1 MNPAPGKSGRL
12 IQHPI
17 FAPAHRIATTASEH
31 RPPQTPIALH
41 KEHQPFLRMSTT
53 GTPSGANKPSMYEV
67 VMAQFERAADTMQL
81 DPGIRKI
88 LAKTNS
94 EIVVHFPVKLDDG
107 TIEVF
112 TGYRVQ
118 HNNALGPYKGGLRYH
133 ATVDLDSA
141 RALAIWMTWKT
152 ALAGLPF
159 GGAKGGVAINP
170 KLYSQGELERIT
182 RRFTYALGDNI
193 GPDLDIPAP
202 DVNTNPQI
210 MAWIADTYS
219 STKSPATRFSNLHVV
234 TGKPLGAG
242 GLEGRDRATG
252 FGVVATLK
260 AWAQRRGKSLKG
272 MTFIVQGFGNVGYW
286 TAHFLV
292 AEGAVMVGV
301 QDATATYHEKN
312 GIDPEALNDHSA
324 ANGRNIAD
332 FPGAASCDPAKF
344 FGIACDIVVPA
355 ALGNQITA
363 ANAGDIKAQVVAEG
377 ANGPTDTAGEEILR
391 KNGIDIIPDIL
402 CNSGGVIGSYYEW
415 LQNKRSEIWKIDDVL
430 RMIQD
435 KVDTAFNNVV
445 DTAEEFKTD
454 WRTSAYIVSLRRLEK
469 TYKERGI
476 FP

>member
-1 MNPAPGKSGRL
+1 
-12 IQHPI
+12 
-17 FAPAHRIATTASEH
+17 
-31 RPPQTPIALH
+31 
-41 KEHQPFLRMSTT
+41 MSTT
-53 GTPSGANKPSMYEV
+53 ATPETAKKQGMYEV
-67 VMAQFERAADTMQL
+67 VMAQFERAADTLGL
-81 DPGIRKI
+81 DPGVRKI

-94 EIVVHFPVKLDDG
+94 EIVVHFPVKRDDG

-152 ALAGLPF
+152 ALAGLPY
-159 GGAKGGVAINP
+159 GGAKGGIAINP
-170 KLYSQGELERIT
+170 KLYSASELERIT
-182 RRFTYALGDNI
+182 RRFTYALGENI

-202 DVNTNPQI
+202 DVNTNSQI

-260 AWAQRRGKSLKG
+260 AWAQRTGRSLTG
-272 MTFIVQGFGNVGYW
+272 MRYIVQGYGNVGYW
-286 TAHFLV
+286 TAHFLQK
-292 AEGAVMVGV
+292 EGALLVGV
-301 QDATATYHEKN
+301 QDASATLHN
-312 GIDPEALNDHSA
+312 AAGIDPEALNDHSA
-324 ANGRNIAD
+324 ANGRNIAG
-332 FPGAASCDPAKF
+332 FQGAGTIEQDRF
-344 FGIACDIVVPA
+344 FAIPCDIVVPA

-363 ANAGDIKAQVVAEG
+363 ANADLITAKVVAEG
-377 ANGPTDTAGEEILR
+377 ANGPTDTDGETILR
-391 KNGIDIIPDIL
+391 RNGVDIIPDIL

-415 LQNKRSEIWKIDDVL
+415 LQNKRSEIWKIEDVL
-430 RMIQD
+430 TMIQD
-435 KVDTAFNNVV
+435 KIDTAFHLTVDTA
-445 DTAEEFKTD
+445 AEFRTD
-454 WRTSAYIVSLRRLEK
+454 WRTSAYIVALRRLEK